1 MNAKQKHG
9 AFDLAFEKFKAAYK
23 SILALDRKKLLLAKA
38 AGAALIQ
45 MKQDKRCT
53 VGQLLHIL
61 NGLGINISQDT
72 HNRYV
77 NVATRWDEMVAIA
90 KQRNINLETLGY
102 MEALDLLPP
111 SEHAQRVKAG
121 KQRTMFTTEPGS
133 APQKPPADWH
143 GRVIASH
150 GSQPAAAVPPPNSEE
165 PGKCDAGADEQ
176 GTRSDNIEAKENR
189 LSGLPPVHNAFKL
202 LAGKPL
208 IIDATSMTLEVDE
221 GHIKINAPDGQNM
234 QTLLL
239 ASLHRSRRP
248 GNTSTAK
255 KGATETPSNSKC

>member
-111 SEHAQRVKAG
+111 SERAAS
-121 KQRTMFTTEPGS
+121 E
-133 APQKPPADWH
+133 
-143 GRVIASH
+143 GRQTKDDVYH
-150 GSQPAAAVPPPNSEE
+150 
-165 PGKCDAGADEQ
+165 
-176 GTRSDNIEAKENR
+176 GTRLGPAKATRR
-189 LSGLPPVHNAFKL
+189 LARKSHRIPRQPTRRRCS
-202 LAGKPL
+202 
-208 IIDATSMTLEVDE
+208 ATQFRGT
-221 GHIKINAPDGQNM
+221 GQM
-234 QTLLL
+234 RR
-239 ASLHRSRRP
+239 RSR
-248 GNTSTAK
+248 
-255 KGATETPSNSKC
+255 